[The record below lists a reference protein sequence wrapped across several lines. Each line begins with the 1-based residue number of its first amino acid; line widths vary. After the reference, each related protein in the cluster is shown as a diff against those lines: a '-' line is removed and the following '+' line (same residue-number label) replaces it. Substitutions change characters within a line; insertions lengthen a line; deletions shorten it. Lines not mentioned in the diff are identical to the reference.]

1 MQPYLMHAQDLRV
14 ELGHTLIV
22 RDVTLGIRDRE
33 ILTIIGQIEGHQVLP
48 ETVKTTKYEHV
59 MPLLAAATPRAVW
72 LEADTAAL
80 AEAGILR
87 GGDVMKHLEG
97 CPQALLLAVTLGPGV
112 DAQIRRA
119 GVGDI
124 AAGVASDA
132 LGSALAEQLSREG
145 HEITIVD
152 RSGTPLQRTVED
164 LDILSVEG
172 NGATYATQIEAGVDE
187 ADLVIA
193 VTAQDELNLLC
204 CLVAK
209 KIGARHT
216 IARVRNPEYAGEL
229 SLISDDLGLSLSVN
243 PELICAT
250 EMARTLRTPS
260 AIKTDTFFGGK
271 VELLKFQLPADSPL
285 SGKTLMELPSVTK
298 AKVLVCAVERGEQEI
313 HIPSGG
319 FRLQSGDRIS
329 FVASYGGAQQFFR
342 QMKLAAGRV
351 RSVMLIGGGRIAYYL
366 ARQLIEAGLDVKIL
380 ESDQARC
387 EELSVALPKAEI
399 LCGDGTNEAFLRKCG
414 IETTDAVA
422 ALTGID
428 EENVLIGMYIR
439 KTWPKIKVITK
450 VNRTSFQSIID
461 SMDLGSVFNPRNS
474 ASNLICRYVRAMQ
487 NSESSSQIETLY
499 KLVGGKA
506 EALEFRVSEGSKL
519 CGVPLQELRLRENLL
534 IGCIG
539 RGGKILIPSGQ
550 DTIEPGDSV
559 IVVTC
564 SAGLGKLEDILARGP
579 GHE

>member
-1 MQPYLMHAQDLRV
+1 MR
-14 ELGHTLIV
+14 IV
-22 RDVTLGIRDRE
+22 I
-33 ILTIIGQIEGHQVLP
+33 
-48 ETVKTTKYEHV
+48 
-59 MPLLAAATPRAVW
+59 
-72 LEADTAAL
+72 
-80 AEAGILR
+80 
-87 GGDVMKHLEG
+87 
-97 CPQALLLAVTLGPGV
+97 
-112 DAQIRRA
+112 
-119 GVGDI
+119 VGDGKI
-124 AAGVASDA
+124 
-132 LGSALAEQLSREG
+132 GSALAEQLSREG

-204 CLVAK
+204 CLIAK

-387 EELSVALPKAEI
+387 EELSIALPKAEI

-428 EENVLIGMYIR
+428 EENILLTLHAKEVS
-439 KTWPKIKVITK
+439 KAKVITK
-450 VNRTSFQSIID
+450 INRINFHGVINRLE
-461 SMDLGSVFNPRNS
+461 LGSVIYPKYIV
-474 ASNLICRYVRAMQ
+474 AEAIIAYVRALTA
-487 NSESSSQIETLY
+487 SKDSSNVETLY
-499 KLVGGKA
+499 HLFDYRT
-506 EALEFRVSEGSKL
+506 EAIEFHIKGESDLTNKPLKDLRVKDN
-519 CGVPLQELRLRENLL
+519 VL
-534 IGCIG
+534 IGCINRDG
-539 RGGKILIPSGQ
+539 HIIIPGGNDCIKPN
-550 DTIEPGDSV
+550 DSV
-559 IVVTC
+559 IIVTTHT
-564 SAGLGKLEDILARGP
+564 GFDDIREILK
-579 GHE
+579 

>member
-1 MQPYLMHAQDLRV
+1 MR
-14 ELGHTLIV
+14 IV
-22 RDVTLGIRDRE
+22 I
-33 ILTIIGQIEGHQVLP
+33 
-48 ETVKTTKYEHV
+48 
-59 MPLLAAATPRAVW
+59 
-72 LEADTAAL
+72 
-80 AEAGILR
+80 
-87 GGDVMKHLEG
+87 
-97 CPQALLLAVTLGPGV
+97 
-112 DAQIRRA
+112 
-119 GVGDI
+119 VGDGKI
-124 AAGVASDA
+124 
-132 LGSALAEQLSREG
+132 GSALAEQLSREG

-152 RSGTPLQRTVED
+152 RSEAPLQQTVED

-172 NGATYATQIEAGVDE
+172 NGATHTTQLEAGVDK

-204 CLVAK
+204 CLIAK
-209 KIGARHT
+209 KLGAKHT
-216 IARVRNPEYAGEL
+216 IARVRNPEYVGEL

-285 SGKTLMELPSVTK
+285 DGKALMELPSITK
-298 AKVLVCAVERGEQEI
+298 VKMLICAVERGEQDVF
-313 HIPSGG
+313 IPSGQ
-319 FRLQSGDRIS
+319 FRLHAGDRIS

-342 QMKLAAGRV
+342 QMKLGAGRV

-366 ARQLIEAGLDVKIL
+366 ARELIEAGLDVKLI
-380 ESDQARC
+380 ERDQTRC
-387 EELSVALPKAEI
+387 EELSVSLPKAEI
-399 LCGDGTNEAFLRKCG
+399 LCGDGTNEMFLRECG

-506 EALEFRVSEGSKL
+506 EALEFRVSEGSAL
-519 CGVPLQELRLRENLL
+519 CGVPLQQLRLRENLL

-539 RGGKILIPSGQ
+539 RHGKLIIPSGQ
-550 DTIEPGDSV
+550 DTIEPGDNV

-564 SAGLGKLEDILARGP
+564 NAGLGRLEDILARGNA
-579 GHE
+579 HE

>member
-1 MQPYLMHAQDLRV
+1 
-14 ELGHTLIV
+14 
-22 RDVTLGIRDRE
+22 
-33 ILTIIGQIEGHQVLP
+33 
-48 ETVKTTKYEHV
+48 
-59 MPLLAAATPRAVW
+59 
-72 LEADTAAL
+72 
-80 AEAGILR
+80 
-87 GGDVMKHLEG
+87 
-97 CPQALLLAVTLGPGV
+97 
-112 DAQIRRA
+112 
-119 GVGDI
+119 
-124 AAGVASDA
+124 
-132 LGSALAEQLSREG
+132 
-145 HEITIVD
+145 
-152 RSGTPLQRTVED
+152 
-164 LDILSVEG
+164 
-172 NGATYATQIEAGVDE
+172 
-187 ADLVIA
+187 
-193 VTAQDELNLLC
+193 
-204 CLVAK
+204 
-209 KIGARHT
+209 
-216 IARVRNPEYAGEL
+216 
-229 SLISDDLGLSLSVN
+229 
-243 PELICAT
+243 
-250 EMARTLRTPS
+250 MARTLRTPS

-319 FRLQSGDRIS
+319 FCLQSGDRIS

-387 EELSVALPKAEI
+387 EELSVALPKAGI

-539 RGGKILIPSGQ
+539 RGGKIIIPSGQ